1 MALQTFED
9 GSHPHPIS
17 ITKLPHF
24 LPQTEKIA
32 LCLTNKLLCVF
43 LNFIK
48 TYLVEILITQKVKFF
63 VTLAGNA
70 NSVLDKIICCTIL
83 SHHISFANVCLHL
96 LNRCVDL

>member
-32 LCLTNKLLCVF
+32 LCLTNKLLFFAF

-48 TYLVEILITQKVKFF
+48 TYLVEILITQNF
-63 VTLAGNA
+63 N
-70 NSVLDKIICCTIL
+70 NPKILC
-83 SHHISFANVCLHL
+83 
-96 LNRCVDL
+96 DLGRQC